1 MNTPPRK
8 LPAADPGPPPR
19 IPGDIV
25 LESNERVLVATRPL
39 LLWEPL
45 MLLWLVLL
53 GFALYGLVAR
63 DLFIGGIAAV
73 AFVLVSLILFF
84 AWVPW
89 RAKWYVVTDRRVIAR
104 WGVLNRKQA
113 AELLDRIQDAS
124 LSRPFPLSMIR
135 DYGIVTLETA
145 GEHAEETISG
155 GLDELRM
162 AGAGRFYRALTEALT
177 PNR

>member
-1 MNTPPRK
+1 MA
-8 LPAADPGPPPR
+8 PASAPH
-19 IPGDIV
+19 IPGDII
-25 LESNERVLVATRPL
+25 LEQNEHVLVATRPL
-39 LLWEPL
+39 LVWEPL
-45 MLLWLVLL
+45 MALWLILL
-53 GFALYGLVAR
+53 ALGLYGLVAR
-63 DLFIGGIAAV
+63 DLFVLPIAAV
-73 AFVLVSLILFF
+73 AFVIVGLILFF

-89 RAKWYVVTDRRVIAR
+89 SARWYVVTDRRVIAR

-162 AGAGRFYRALTEALT
+162 AGASRFYRALTEALT
-177 PNR
+177 PGR